1 MINWKVRIKN
11 KTFWLALIPAL
22 LVLIQCVAAPFG
34 YAWDFAGLQTQLIA
48 IVNAVFVLL
57 TILGIVVDPTTQ
69 GVRDSDLAM
78 TYDEPKPYTVDI
90 PKSDDIDY
98 GMTD

>member
-22 LVLIQCVAAPFG
+22 LVLIQTIAVPFG
-34 YAWDFAGLQTQLIA
+34 YQWDFAGLQSELIA

-57 TILGIVVDPTTQ
+57 SILGIVTDPTTE
-69 GVRDSDLAM
+69 GVGDSDRAL
-78 TYDEPKPYTVDI
+78 TYEQPYPKDATL
-90 PKSDDIDY
+90 
-98 GMTD
+98 